1 MNGFRLSAQEGQ
13 KLTRQGVNMLKKIV
27 CSLVLASLNVTAAG
41 GQDTADAIKK
51 LTGGGE
57 KTWVYSR
64 LVPYLGGKTKCK
76 SGESWT
82 FHRDNRVE
90 IKRCEKGA
98 TVTEGGRWSISAKT
112 AIDIVLK
119 VKDVEY
125 LLLFPKPKPPSNKET
140 MILRLKSMEKTMA
153 TKDLIFY
160 YEVD

>member
-1 MNGFRLSAQEGQ
+1 MLRRVIGLLLLAV
-13 KLTRQGVNMLKKIV
+13 LGVT
-27 CSLVLASLNVTAAG
+27 TAV

-57 KTWVYSR
+57 KLWVYKR
-64 LVPYLGGKTKCK
+64 VVPYLGGVNRCK

-90 IKRCEKGA
+90 IKRCERGNTA
-98 TVTEGGRWSISAKT
+98 TESGRWSLSAKPP
-112 AIDIVLK
+112 IDIVIK
-119 VKDVEY
+119 VKDIEY

-140 MILRLKSMEKTMA
+140 MILRLKSDKKTEA

-160 YEVD
+160 HEVD